1 MKLIGIMM
9 LATMIVPSK
18 LEIETVT
25 GGVFYVDAWNSEA
38 GLLVKS
44 QKKPHKVM
52 FNMEHILFAEEKGKY
67 TTITV
72 EYGSDVKEFSIKMS
86 YKDVMKGITS
96 TYQKSSQ

>member
-25 GGVFYVDAWNSEA
+25 GGVFFVDAW
-38 GLLVKS
+38 
-44 QKKPHKVM
+44 
-52 FNMEHILFAEEKGKY
+52 
-67 TTITV
+67 
-72 EYGSDVKEFSIKMS
+72 